1 LRAQRSPQATQE
13 LRATSVA
20 LATSSW
26 PTVVALAS
34 AIQVQR
40 ASRVEAEVAT
50 LPPVVLE
57 GQVRVQGVNLSKEQ
71 VSVAQTEVAVGLP
84 SPPPVPVSS
93 EVAQAAQRSLT
104 LSVVM
109 VAAVEEEE
117 GVEELAA
124 EEPQALLQRVQ
135 EASEAFQELVLTA

>member
-1 LRAQRSPQATQE
+1 M
-13 LRATSVA
+13 
-20 LATSSW
+20 
-26 PTVVALAS
+26 
-34 AIQVQR
+34 
-40 ASRVEAEVAT
+40 AT